1 LTLFLLFSLLTVA
14 TSRQAFGR
22 IPGPQLTQHP
32 RGAGSDAGNEKD
44 AQPLEQGKP
53 IKRELAG
60 GQTHIYRI
68 GLSADQFLRVIVK
81 QDGIDVVAQ
90 VLGPDGKQIMEFDS
104 ESRNQGEE
112 SVLQITEA
120 AGDYRLV
127 VRPKQKDAPAGR
139 YEIRIE
145 ELRAGTETDRVLHE
159 ARTHGWPILP
169 AARRL
174 TETDHALPRQASWR
188 MPGSQ
193 LAQHPLDADNEQDA
207 QPLEQG
213 KPIKREL
220 AGEQTHTYR
229 IGLCADQFLRVI
241 VEQDGIDVAA
251 QVLGPDGKQIMEFDS
266 ESRNQG
272 EESILQVTEAAGDY
286 RLVVRPKQK
295 GAPAGRYEIRIEEL
309 RAATET
315 DRALHEARILYEK
328 ANNLRRMGKYDE
340 ALPLT
345 ERALE
350 IRERILGPDH
360 HEVATALN
368 RLAVLYSIK
377 GEYAKAEPLYQRALF
392 IQEKTFGADHPE
404 VSTSLNNLAILYK
417 SRGEYAK
424 AEPLYQ
430 RALFIREKAFGP
442 DHSEVSNSLH
452 NLASLYFDKGEYAKA
467 EPLYQRAL
475 LIKEKMLGLNHLE
488 VTRSLNNLAILYNF
502 KGDYA
507 KAEPLFQRALAI
519 WEKALGPEHPD
530 VASPLNNLAS
540 LYDAKGDSAKAEPL
554 FQRALAIKEK
564 ALGPEHPAVAN
575 SLGGLATLYSSKGD
589 YAQAEALFQRAMAIE
604 EKALGPEHPAVAS
617 SLNNLA
623 SLYYKRRDYAQAE
636 ALFQRALA
644 IKEKALG
651 PEHPAVASSLNNL
664 ASLYYKRRDYANA
677 EPLFQRA
684 LAIWE
689 KALGSEHPDVAGSLD
704 NLAALYSAKGDIAR
718 AITFQS
724 RANTVGERSLTL
736 NLAIGSERQKLA
748 YLALFSKQI
757 DFTLSLHNR
766 LAPRDPQALDLAFT
780 TLLRRKGRGLDAMT
794 DTIGA
799 LRRRA
804 SPENQA
810 FFDRLAEARARLAAF
825 ALRGSDAA
833 KPDTYR
839 AQLKLLEE
847 EIERREAELSARSDE
862 FRAQAQPVTLA
873 VVQAA
878 LPADSVL
885 VEFAVYTPQDPW
897 NDKNN
902 LPPHYVAY
910 LLAAQ
915 GQPRGVDLGEAAP
928 IDRAIAAWRQ
938 ALNAPL
944 RTDVKRLARGVDEKV
959 MRPVLALTQPGV
971 GEPRRLL
978 IAPDGLLNLIPFAAL
993 VDQQGRYLVERY
1005 SISYLMSGR
1014 DLLRAPVRRPVKQ
1027 KAVIVAAPNY
1037 GKRNRLA
1044 QIYFSPLAEAVG
1056 EAQAIKAILPRATVL
1071 TREQATEAALKR
1083 LSSPSILHVA
1093 THGFFLRD
1101 REPELVGARGE
1112 GSATG
1117 WSGSPS
1123 DQPMKNPLFR
1133 SGLALAGVNQ
1143 RWGSANQEDDGV
1155 LTALEAA
1162 GLDLWGTKLVVL
1174 SGCDTGVGEVKN
1186 GEGVYGLRRALV
1198 LAGSETQVM
1207 SLWTVSDFGTRD
1219 LMIEYYKA
1227 LQRGEGRSDG
1237 LRRMQL
1243 KMLKRIDRQHPFFWA
1258 SFIQSGEWAN
1268 LDGKR

>member
-1 LTLFLLFSLLTVA
+1 LTLLLFSLLTVA
-14 TSRQAFGR
+14 PSRQAFGR
-22 IPGPQLTQHP
+22 IPDPQLTQHP

-112 SVLQITEA
+112 SVLQ
-120 AGDYRLV
+120 
-127 VRPKQKDAPAGR
+127 
-139 YEIRIE
+139 
-145 ELRAGTETDRVLHE
+145 
-159 ARTHGWPILP
+159 
-169 AARRL
+169 
-174 TETDHALPRQASWR
+174 
-188 MPGSQ
+188 
-193 LAQHPLDADNEQDA
+193 
-207 QPLEQG
+207 
-213 KPIKREL
+213 
-220 AGEQTHTYR
+220 
-229 IGLCADQFLRVI
+229 
-241 VEQDGIDVAA
+241 
-251 QVLGPDGKQIMEFDS
+251 
-266 ESRNQG
+266 
-272 EESILQVTEAAGDY
+272 VTEAAGDY
-286 RLVVRPKQK
+286 RLVVRPKQMD
-295 GAPAGRYEIRIEEL
+295 APAGRYEIRIEEL

-315 DRALHEARILYEK
+315 DRALHQARTLYEK

-340 ALPLT
+340 ALPSS

-350 IRERILGPDH
+350 IREKILGPDH

-368 RLAVLYSIK
+368 RLAVLYAIK

-392 IQEKTFGADHPE
+392 IREKTFGPDHPE
-404 VSTSLNNLAILYK
+404 VSNSLNNLAILYK

-424 AEPLYQ
+424 AEPLYL
-430 RALFIREKAFGP
+430 RALFIREKTFGP
-442 DHSEVSNSLH
+442 DHLEVSTSLH

-467 EPLYQRAL
+467 EPLYLRAL
-475 LIKEKMLGLNHLE
+475 LVKEKMLGPNHLE
-488 VTRSLNNLAILYNF
+488 VAHSLNNLALLYNY

-530 VASPLNNLAS
+530 VASSLNNLAI
-540 LYDAKGDSAKAEPL
+540 LYDSKGDYAQAEPL
-554 FQRALAIKEK
+554 YQRALAIKEK

-575 SLGGLATLYSSKGD
+575 SLGGLASLYDSKGD
-589 YAQAEALFQRAMAIE
+589 YAQAEPLYQRALAIW
-604 EKALGPEHPAVAS
+604 EKALGPEHPAVA
-617 SLNNLA
+617 N
-623 SLYYKRRDYAQAE
+623 
-636 ALFQRALA
+636 
-644 IKEKALG
+644 
-651 PEHPAVASSLNNL
+651 
-664 ASLYYKRRDYANA
+664 
-677 EPLFQRA
+677 
-684 LAIWE
+684 
-689 KALGSEHPDVAGSLD
+689 SLD
-704 NLAALYSAKGDIAR
+704 NLAALYSTKGDIAR

-724 RANTVGERSLTL
+724 RANTVGERNLAL

-757 DFTLSLHNR
+757 DFTLSLHDQI
-766 LAPRDPQALDLAFT
+766 AQRDPQALDLAFT

-804 SPENQA
+804 SPEDQA
-810 FFDRLAEARARLAAF
+810 LFDRLAEARSQLAAF
-825 ALRGSDAA
+825 ALRESDAA

-839 AQLKLLEE
+839 AWLKPLEE
-847 EIERREAELSARSDE
+847 EVERREAELSARSAE

-873 VVQAA
+873 AVQAA

-885 VEFAVYTPQDPW
+885 IEFAVYTPQEPR
-897 NDKNN
+897 NDKNK
-902 LPPHYVAY
+902 LPPRYVAY

-915 GQPRGVDLGEAAP
+915 GQPRWVDLGEAAP
-928 IDRAIAAWRQ
+928 IDRAITSWRQ

-944 RTDVKRLARGVDEKV
+944 RTDVKRLARAVDEKV
-959 MRPVLALTQPGV
+959 MRPVLALAQSSQAET
-971 GEPRRLL
+971 RRLL

-1014 DLLRAPVRRPVKQ
+1014 DLLRAPVSRPVNQ
-1027 KAVIVAAPNY
+1027 NAVIVAAPNY
-1037 GKRNRLA
+1037 GKRSRLA
-1044 QIYFSPLAEAVG
+1044 QIYFPPLAETAG
-1056 EAQAIKAILPRATVL
+1056 EAQALKAILPRATVF
-1071 TREQATEAALKR
+1071 TGKQATEAALKQ
-1083 LSSPSILHVA
+1083 LHGPSILHVA

-1101 REPELVGARGE
+1101 REPELVGARDE
-1112 GSATG
+1112 GAATE
-1117 WSGSPS
+1117 WSESPS
-1123 DQPMKNPLFR
+1123 DQPMKNPLLR

-1143 RWGSANQEDDGV
+1143 RRGSADQEDDGV

-1186 GEGVYGLRRALV
+1186 GEGVFGLRRALS
-1198 LAGSETQVM
+1198 LAGSESQVM

-1227 LQRGEGRSDG
+1227 LRRGEGRSDG
-1237 LRRMQL
+1237 LRRVQL
-1243 KMLKRIDRQHPFFWA
+1243 KMLNRIDRRHPFFWA
-1258 SFIQSGEWAN
+1258 GFIQSGEWAN